1 MNISTPPTVYY
12 LAVLSGQKPYAT
24 YSSCCIDSKTS
35 SYEDL
40 LRRTT
45 KDRVFR
51 EHIASK
57 SRSLLVDVE
66 NVGEPLLLC
75 VRPTSLSFPPTAGH
89 PLSNPHR
96 HP

>member
-1 MNISTPPTVYY
+1 MSSPPPTVYY

-24 YSSCCIDSKTS
+24 YSSCCLDDKAS
-35 SYEDL
+35 SYEAL

-51 EHIASK
+51 DHISSR

-75 VRPTSLSFPPTAGH
+75 VRPTNPSCLPTAGH
-89 PLSNPHR
+89 PC
-96 HP
+96 